1 MNENQEPVKLKKSSK
16 LGKEVLEKYKPKK
29 DLNRKAVSYMEKHLS
44 LPSVL
49 RFESCHSFMRF
60 LTTEKL
66 DKKRLEITNSCG
78 NRFCPICTWKTAKK
92 DAIKLSIL
100 LEAIKRQESKE
111 YIFLTLTSPNVTGE
125 DLKAEIDKFNK
136 AIKSL
141 FRRKK
146 VEKIVQGYVRKL
158 EVTTDQEKFIT
169 DELYERKENY
179 FVKRGLKVGDANPQ
193 YGSYN
198 PHVHII
204 LAVNKSYFNK
214 PEQYISQAEWLDLW
228 RDCMKDPSITQ
239 VDVRKIRTSEKSK
252 SNAILEIAKYSAKGS
267 DLYHSETVFDTFYT
281 ALKKRQL
288 LVYSG
293 MFKVY
298 AKMYEH
304 GELDSYKETDDA
316 IYTHLLRSLWNNSKY
331 ENTLRELTP
340 EEFEKYNERALK
352 IEESDEVE

>member
-1 MNENQEPVKLKKSSK
+1 MIGNQAPIKLKKTSK
-16 LGKEVLEKYKPKK
+16 LGKEVIEKYKPKK
-29 DLNRKAVSYMEKHLS
+29 DLNRKATSYIEKHLS
-44 LPSVL
+44 TPSIV

-66 DKKRLEITNSCG
+66 DKKRLEITNACG

-100 LEAIKRQESKE
+100 LEAIKQQESLE

-125 DLKAEIDKFNK
+125 DLKEEIDKFNH
-136 AIKSL
+136 AISKL
-141 FRRKK
+141 FRRRNVAK
-146 VEKIVQGYVRKL
+146 VVQGYVRKL

-169 DELYERKENY
+169 DELYQRKESY
-179 FVKRGLKVGDANPQ
+179 FERRGLKVGDANPQ

-204 LAVNKSYFNK
+204 LAVKKSYFGDTK
-214 PEQYISQAEWLDLW
+214 SYISQVEWLDMW
-228 RDCMKDPSITQ
+228 RDCMNDQSITQ
-239 VDVRKIRTSEKSK
+239 VDVRKVRPSEKSK

-267 DLYHSETVFDTFYT
+267 DLYHSEAVFDTFYA

-293 MFKVY
+293 MFKDY
-298 AKMYEH
+298 AKMYER
-304 GELDSYKETDDA
+304 GELDNYKETDDA
-316 IYTHLLRSLWNNSKY
+316 VYTHLLRSLWNNSKY
-331 ENTLRELTP
+331 ENMLRELTP
-340 EEFEKYNERALK
+340 EEFEKYNERALR